1 MKILAFESTAKACSV
16 ALCEDEF
23 LLAQSYQNSGLTH
36 STTLMPMAE
45 DLLRNCG
52 VKLGDVDCLAVAVG
66 PGSFTGLRIGISTV
80 KGLSWGAEKPC
91 VGVSTLEA
99 MAWNL
104 AHMDGVI
111 CCAMD
116 ARRKQ
121 VYNALFR
128 AQGGALERL
137 CEDRAIS
144 LEELAMERTGAFQT
158 QIVVGD
164 GAELCYNDA
173 QQRGHSL
180 VLAPPHLRYQNAW
193 GVARAALERAKRG
206 EMVSGAA
213 LEANYLRLSQAERER
228 LERQKE
234 SNEGKGPKS

>member
-16 ALCEDEF
+16 ALCEDDF
-23 LLAQSYQNSGLTH
+23 LIAQAYQNSGLTH
-36 STTLMPMAE
+36 STTLMPMTE

-52 VKLGDVDCLAVAVG
+52 VKLADVGCLAVAVG

-80 KGLSWGAEKPC
+80 KGLAWGAQKPC

-104 AHMDGVI
+104 AHMEGKKV

-121 VYNALFR
+121 VYNAVF
-128 AQGGALERL
+128 AINGGVPERL
-137 CEDRAIS
+137 TADRAIS
-144 LEELAMERTGAFQT
+144 LEELSRERAGEQWLL
-158 QIVVGD
+158 VGD
-164 GAELCYNDA
+164 GAQLCCSDALNRGEEL
-173 QQRGHSL
+173 L
-180 VLAPPHLRYQNAW
+180 LAPPHLRYQSAW
-193 GVARAALERAKRG
+193 GVARAALERARRG
-206 EMVSGAA
+206 DLCSGAE

-228 LERQKE
+228 LEKQL
-234 SNEGKGPKS
+234 PI